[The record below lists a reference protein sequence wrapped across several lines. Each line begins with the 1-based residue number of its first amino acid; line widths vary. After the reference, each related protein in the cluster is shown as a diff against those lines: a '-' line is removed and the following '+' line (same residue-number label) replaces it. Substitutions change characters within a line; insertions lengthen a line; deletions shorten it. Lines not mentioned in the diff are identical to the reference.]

1 VNPDRPASRNR
12 RRLVLL
18 GLACVFLVPLAA
30 AFVLYYGTGLR
41 PATTAA
47 HGDLLPA
54 PVSLPRVA
62 LVGQAGESLPPTLL
76 ANTWSLVYLAGN
88 ECSAACRTRL
98 DELRRVRLALA
109 ADAPRVQRVLL
120 YARSCCAT
128 AIAVGTDL
136 STAYAGES
144 GRPLLASFGPAANS
158 EGSVYLV
165 DPHGNL
171 FMRYAPT
178 VPARGM
184 LIDLQRLLRLSHI
197 G

>member
-1 VNPDRPASRNR
+1 VNADHPASRNR
-12 RRLVLL
+12 RRLVPL
-18 GLACVFLVPLAA
+18 GLAGVFLVPLAG

-47 HGDLLPA
+47 HGELLAP
-54 PVSLPRVA
+54 PVSLPRLP

-76 ANTWSLVYLAGN
+76 ASTWSLVYLAGM
-88 ECSAACRTRL
+88 ECSAACATRL

-120 YARSCCAT
+120 YARACCAT
-128 AIAVGTDL
+128 AIDIGSDL
-136 STAYAGES
+136 RTAYAGDS
-144 GRPLLASFGPAANS
+144 GRPLLASFGRAASS

-171 FMRYAPT
+171 FMRYAPS
-178 VPARGM
+178 VPAQGM

>member
-1 VNPDRPASRNR
+1 MNAGRPASRNR

-18 GLACVFLVPLAA
+18 GLACVFLVPLAG
-30 AFVLYYGTGLR
+30 AFILYYGTGLR

-47 HGDLLPA
+47 HCELLVP

-62 LVGQAGESLPPTLL
+62 LVGQAGESLSPALL
-76 ANTWSLVYLAGN
+76 ANRWSLVYLAWN
-88 ECSAACRTRL
+88 ECGAACGARL

-120 YARSCCAT
+120 YARSCCAAPT
-128 AIAVGTDL
+128 GVGTDL

-144 GRPLLASFGPAANS
+144 GRPLLASFGGENS

-171 FMRYAPT
+171 FMRYAPA